1 MNPLTREEKTIFKI
15 LLENGTLYNL
25 PKHLAISPVV
35 VATGNNNYILS
46 DYERL
51 VPYAKSMSNPVHA
64 DRCYRIC
71 ALNTRSS
78 VCQICFKLI
87 DAVLSE
93 KTVDEKIYKSINFT
107 SEEKWV
113 VKEHQ
118 LLRRIAPKCMF
129 PRIEYFKLYAERLE
143 KSGDMEKA
151 TLCRSIY
158 STFCKQASD
167 FTEEIER
174 LYELYFKGVP
184 LTDEIAEQNE
194 IDRFVLYRLLELHC
208 LTRSDTNYKPSN
220 PEYLL
225 EISKKLENEG
235 KTQEKL
241 ACYNLIGESTSD
253 SNIILQLL
261 EELLSRGNFDQAL
274 PTIANLK
281 RIHKVPYLY
290 YMYLYLLSFIVDLP
304 PTYRSIAKSVTL
316 EDFLLGSQVA
326 DPESDLKK
334 TIYRQSFGVAT
345 KILNSSSDTIENRIA
360 KSLLVEAS
368 KLQKEVIRKVVS
380 FIEEKR
386 ARDLYELLNSERE
399 RHAITEQFAM
409 FMSIAKD
416 IYDYQTNETIPF
428 RLKPRNKSL
437 SELIRTKNY
446 PLALERSEEI
456 GRKSNVPQNKNEM
469 SKLLKQACECLFP
482 TKVEKQGE
490 SRVSQENADTF
501 TRFLNYLRSNDVSAY
516 STLVQNL
523 LLEYGMSEYYYLME
537 MMINIS
543 FLEKDKNF
551 IRAVGTLIKFVK
563 GTIIEPDEKYIDIYR
578 ILDDANAAIKER
590 KLSVAESLLDSIMA
604 ISEHGHSCYTVE
616 ETIELLAPYRNT
628 IIEKKQ
634 KTV

>member
-93 KTVDEKIYKSINFT
+93 KTVDEKIYKRINLNP
-107 SEEKWV
+107 EENLV
-113 VKEHQ
+113 IKEHQ
-118 LLRRIAPKCMF
+118 LLRRIAPKFMF

-158 STFCKQASD
+158 STFYKQASD
-167 FTEEIER
+167 FTEEIEK
-174 LYELYFKGVP
+174 LYELYFRGVP
-184 LTDEIAEQNE
+184 LTDEIAEQNG

-235 KTQEKL
+235 KTQ
-241 ACYNLIGESTSD
+241 
-253 SNIILQLL
+253 
-261 EELLSRGNFDQAL
+261 
-274 PTIANLK
+274 
-281 RIHKVPYLY
+281 HKVPYLY

-490 SRVSQENADTF
+490 SGVSQENADTF

>member
-1 MNPLTREEKTIFKI
+1 
-15 LLENGTLYNL
+15 
-25 PKHLAISPVV
+25 
-35 VATGNNNYILS
+35 
-46 DYERL
+46 
-51 VPYAKSMSNPVHA
+51 
-64 DRCYRIC
+64 
-71 ALNTRSS
+71 
-78 VCQICFKLI
+78 
-87 DAVLSE
+87 
-93 KTVDEKIYKSINFT
+93 
-107 SEEKWV
+107 
-113 VKEHQ
+113 
-118 LLRRIAPKCMF
+118 
-129 PRIEYFKLYAERLE
+129 
-143 KSGDMEKA
+143 
-151 TLCRSIY
+151 
-158 STFCKQASD
+158 
-167 FTEEIER
+167 
-174 LYELYFKGVP
+174 
-184 LTDEIAEQNE
+184 
-194 IDRFVLYRLLELHC
+194 
-208 LTRSDTNYKPSN
+208 
-220 PEYLL
+220 
-225 EISKKLENEG
+225 
-235 KTQEKL
+235 
-241 ACYNLIGESTSD
+241 
-253 SNIILQLL
+253 
-261 EELLSRGNFDQAL
+261 
-274 PTIANLK
+274 
-281 RIHKVPYLY
+281 
-290 YMYLYLLSFIVDLP
+290 MYLYLLSFIVDLP

-490 SRVSQENADTF
+490 SGVSQENADTF